1 LGMNYSLT
9 MSLFWYA
16 LLAIA
21 VLVAVG
27 YSAIFL
33 ASRVRFETAAAPE
46 RVPEAEKRT
55 RVETG
60 ERRTA

>member
-1 LGMNYSLT
+1 MNYSLT

-21 VLVAVG
+21 VLMAVG

-33 ASRVRFETAAAPE
+33 ASRVSFETAAAPKSVRE
-46 RVPEAEKRT
+46 VEKKT
-55 RVETG
+55 EVETG